1 MTAVRRPGENY
12 NSHSS
17 TLENIRRF
25 LRLYEETMKQ
35 ILTGMIAAMAFL
47 FAANAASADDRDF
60 TTVNATGYP
69 IKFLGVNPPGD
80 ENWNENEL
88 KSNLAN
94 GASIKIKFTGADK
107 GCMWNVKVTWADDN
121 TSSYFR
127 NLNLCTIETV
137 TLKYDKATDTAS
149 YTTN

>member
-1 MTAVRRPGENY
+1 
-12 NSHSS
+12 
-17 TLENIRRF
+17 
-25 LRLYEETMKQ
+25 MKKL
-35 ILTGMIAAMAFL
+35 LTGMLAAMALL
-47 FAANAASADDRDF
+47 FASNVGFADDRDF
-60 TTVNATGYP
+60 TTVNATGYA

-88 KSNLAN
+88 KGALAN
-94 GASIKIKFTGADK
+94 GASIKIKFSGADK

-121 TSSYFR
+121 TSSFFR
-127 NLNLCTIETV
+127 GLNLCTIDTV

>member
-1 MTAVRRPGENY
+1 
-12 NSHSS
+12 
-17 TLENIRRF
+17 
-25 LRLYEETMKQ
+25 MKK

-47 FAANAASADDRDF
+47 FAANAAFADDRDF
-60 TTVNATGYP
+60 TTVNATGYA
-69 IKFLGVNPPGD
+69 INFLGVNPPGD

-88 KSNLAN
+88 KGNLAN

-107 GCMWNVKVTWADDN
+107 GCLWNVKVTWADDN

-127 NLNLCTIETV
+127 NLDLCKIETV